1 MSSFFKKIGKGISS
15 ITKKAP
21 VVAQSIFK
29 KVGNVAGQVSSGLG
43 KVGDVLGKVSDVGSQ
58 ILGNPLVEGAASAF
72 LGPEAGVGLGLA
84 AQGLRG
90 VSKLSNLAKTGSS
103 ISGQFGRG
111 ADQLSQG
118 NVMGGVGEIR
128 GSIQR
133 ARDTAGTTGPIF
145 A

>member
-1 MSSFFKKIGKGISS
+1 MSSLFKKIGKGISS

-58 ILGNPLVEGAASAF
+58 ILGNPLLEAGASAF
-72 LGPEAGVGLGLA
+72 LGPEAGAGMALA
-84 AQGLRG
+84 SQGLRG

-118 NVMGGVGEIR
+118 NVMGGVNEIR

-133 ARDTAGTTGPIF
+133 ARDTAQTTGPIF

>member
-1 MSSFFKKIGKGISS
+1 MSSLFKKIGKGISS

-29 KVGNVAGQVSSGLG
+29 KVGNVAGQVSGGLA
-43 KVGDVLGKVSDVGSQ
+43 KVGDVLGKVSNVGSQ
-58 ILGNPLVEGAASAF
+58 ILGNPLVEAGVSAF
-72 LGPEAGVGLGLA
+72 LGPEAGAGMALA
-84 AQGLRG
+84 SQGLRG

-133 ARDTAGTTGPIF
+133 ARDTAQTTGPIF